1 MSLYIYSGRYT
12 ARAKDLRLK
21 SPGDVLRQVFEVD
34 LPLLE
39 LQLEGKDLVKV
50 ARLSGGGGL
59 LTYCKRDGT
68 QLRSTSNALHDYS
81 SANQKESASEVS
93 CFMLSGSYA
102 HTFNTESGL
111 LRKLAAMRLDIDPFA
126 SDARTKV
133 TFFDSKDIWQYAF
146 TK

>member
-1 MSLYIYSGRYT
+1 MYLGRYT
-12 ARAKDLRLK
+12 TRAKDLRLK

-34 LPLLE
+34 LPLVE
-39 LQLEGKDLVKV
+39 LQPEAKDLVKV

-68 QLRSTSNALHDYS
+68 QLRSPSKALHVYA

-111 LRKLAAMRLDIDPFA
+111 LRKLAAMRPDIDLFA
-126 SDARTKV
+126 NDARTKV
-133 TFFDSKDIWQYAF
+133 TFFDSKGVWQYAF